1 MKNYEI
7 THSISTLQHVR
18 YRIRLEPTRRISEI
32 TTNELS
38 LYDAYIN
45 INMYGVI
52 SNYLNDEN

>member
-7 THSISTLQHVR
+7 THSISTLMHVG

-32 TTNELS
+32 ITNELS

-45 INMYGVI
+45 IKYGVM
-52 SNYLNDEN
+52 SNYLTDEN

>member
-1 MKNYEI
+1 M
-7 THSISTLQHVR
+7 R

-32 TTNELS
+32 ITNELS

-52 SNYLNDEN
+52 PNYLTDEN